1 MSISDN
7 KPPIIKEND
16 KETGS
21 DSDTSFEKKL
31 ELMKAELEELE
42 NDFSAKTL
50 DNLTKYSFDDPKV
63 SRTEEKSG
71 RIGDDLNELEDYNNK
86 RPKTPQRSK
95 KEELTFIPFDALS
108 E

>member
-1 MSISDN
+1 MKDSNHSIVKGEGKDV
-7 KPPIIKEND
+7 D
-16 KETGS
+16 S

-63 SRTEEKSG
+63 SKTDEKG
-71 RIGDDLNELEDYNNK
+71 VRIGDDLNEMDNYDNK
-86 RPKTPQRSK
+86 RPKTPQRNRK
-95 KEELTFIPFDALS
+95 DDLAFIPFDAIS